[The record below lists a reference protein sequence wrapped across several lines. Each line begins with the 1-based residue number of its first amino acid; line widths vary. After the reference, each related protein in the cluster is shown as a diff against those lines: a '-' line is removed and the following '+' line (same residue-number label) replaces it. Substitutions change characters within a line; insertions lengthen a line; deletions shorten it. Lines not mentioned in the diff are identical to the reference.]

1 MEAKTSRMRAKAVIG
16 LLCCAIFAFGQT
28 PVPFSTLPTYKG
40 VTDTANDRIVFLK
53 YNNGTGKYGNYII
66 SPGTIEKTIVQDSG
80 IAPGYGINKTN
91 AKPRVLSA
99 DTTTSTGLVSKSRLT
114 KAIAGAGTVKSVA
127 TGYGLSGG
135 TITSTGTLV
144 ADTTVLTSQT
154 RLTKSLVLYQKSISL
169 TTTGTSGSAS
179 FSSNTLNIPTYQS
192 AYTNLTT
199 IGGLSNA
206 SGYLFNN
213 GSGTFTY
220 GNPIQDSGAANS
232 WGLKITAAKPRLF
245 KVDTAT
251 GHANG
256 ARLATQYWVTQNA
269 PKGSGWGLTGNSGTT
284 AGTNFI
290 GTTDNVGL
298 VFKVNST
305 LSGGVDIVN
314 NNTSLGYS
322 SLANNTS
329 GSGKYNSALGYNALQ
344 ANTTGSYNT
353 SMGTFA
359 LAANTTGNYNSALG
373 YNALTAN
380 LGGNYNSA
388 LGYNALMANLGG
400 LYNTA
405 IGTFALTANLGSNNS
420 ALGYNALAANTTG
433 ASNTSMGTF
442 ALTANT
448 TGYNNTAIGTY
459 ALTANTTGYFN
470 TMIGAYSGAKVTGN
484 SNTGIGYGAFYPGST
499 SITTTGIQNIAI
511 GYFAGQITTGSGNI
525 NIGANT
531 VAGQS
536 GYFNIGIGTN
546 SSLVTG
552 AANGTT
558 IIGGFS
564 APPAGNIT
572 GSYNTLFGYNVASTN
587 LSTGTNNII
596 IGVGCD
602 MPVGGGAYSNSLIL
616 SSGTGATVNGS
627 NMGVITNGSSYSLKL
642 GVNQSTPTAAL
653 HVTGIGTTSSTNT
666 LRIENSSNTA
676 SLLIKDNGQI
686 SVNNT
691 SPDASAIIDIE
702 TTTQGFLPP
711 QMTTTQKNSISSPK
725 EGLVVY
731 DLTLHKLSY
740 YNGSSWTNL

>member
-66 SPGTIEKTIVQDSG
+66 SPGTIEKNIVQDSG

-135 TITSTGTLV
+135 TITSTGNLV
-144 ADTTVLTSQT
+144 ADTTVLASQA
-154 RLTKSLVLYQKSISL
+154 RLTKSLALYQKSISL

-179 FSSNTLNIPTYQS
+179 FTSNTLNIPTYQS

-199 IGGLSNA
+199 IGGLSNT
-206 SGYLFNN
+206 SGYLLNN

-251 GHANG
+251 GNANG
-256 ARLATQYWVTQNA
+256 ARLATQYWVTKNA
-269 PKGSGWGLTGNSGTT
+269 PKGWGLTGNAGTT

-298 VFKVNST
+298 VFKVNNT
-305 LSGGVDIVN
+305 LSGSIDIVN
-314 NNTSLGYS
+314 NNTSFGYS

-329 GSGKYNSALGYNALQ
+329 GSGKYNSALGYNAL
-344 ANTTGSYNT
+344 
-353 SMGTFA
+353 
-359 LAANTTGNYNSALG
+359 AANSTGA
-373 YNALTAN
+373 
-380 LGGNYNSA
+380 
-388 LGYNALMANLGG
+388 
-400 LYNTA
+400 YNTA
-405 IGTFALTANLGSNNS
+405 
-420 ALGYNALAANTTG
+420 
-433 ASNTSMGTF
+433 M
-442 ALTANT
+442 
-448 TGYNNTAIGTY
+448 
-459 ALTANTTGYFN
+459 
-470 TMIGAYSGAKVTGN
+470 
-484 SNTGIGYGAFYPGST
+484 
-499 SITTTGIQNIAI
+499 
-511 GYFAGQITTGSGNI
+511 
-525 NIGANT
+525 
-531 VAGQS
+531 
-536 GYFNIGIGTN
+536 
-546 SSLVTG
+546 
-552 AANGTT
+552 
-558 IIGGFS
+558 
-564 APPAGNIT
+564 
-572 GSYNTLFGYNVASTN
+572 GYNVASTN
-587 LSTGTNNII
+587 LSTGSNNII
-596 IGVGCD
+596 IGSSCD

-616 SSGTGATVNGS
+616 SSGSGATVNGS
-627 NMGVITNGSSYSLKL
+627 NMGVITNGSSYNLKL
-642 GVNQSTPTAAL
+642 GVNQPTPTAAL
-653 HVTGIGTTSSTNT
+653 HVKGTGTTSSTNT
-666 LRIENSSNTA
+666 LRVENSSNTVA
-676 SLLIKDNGQI
+676 LQVNDGGFAAFGMTPTNDSRLQIQGTSSGSSYSSLRVYNSSSFETFNCMDNGGVGMLGVHAPSAGYLTIGAPQTLSGINVNTATNGLSRVINGSAEYGWVTNGYGSYGNFAPTSLGGAYLDNTNGGPTLISSRGGSIYFGSLTGTTNIMQIATGTSKISMNGQI
-686 SVNNT
+686 SINT
-691 SPDASAIIDIE
+691 TTPDASAIIDIE
-702 TTTQGFLPP
+702 TTTQGFLAP

-725 EGLVVY
+725 EGLMVY

>member
-144 ADTTVLTSQT
+144 ADTTVLTSQS

-251 GHANG
+251 GNANG
-256 ARLATQYWVTQNA
+256 ARLATQYWVKNNA
-269 PKGSGWGLTGNSGTT
+269 SGWGLTGNSGTT

-305 LSGGVDIVN
+305 LSGSIDIVHH
-314 NNTSLGYS
+314 NTSLGYS
-322 SLANNTS
+322 T
-329 GSGKYNSALGYNALQ
+329 
-344 ANTTGSYNT
+344 
-353 SMGTFA
+353 
-359 LAANTTGNYNSALG
+359 LAANLIGNNNTAIG

-380 LGGNYNSA
+380 LAG
-388 LGYNALMANLGG
+388 
-400 LYNTA
+400 
-405 IGTFALTANLGSNNS
+405 
-420 ALGYNALAANTTG
+420 
-433 ASNTSMGTF
+433 
-442 ALTANT
+442 
-448 TGYNNTAIGTY
+448 NNTAIGTY
-459 ALTANTTGYFN
+459 ALTANTTGNFNSALGYNALVSNTTGYWNSALGYNALAANTTGYWNSALGYNALAANTTGYNNTAMGLYALTGNTTGYYN
-470 TMIGAYSGAKVTGN
+470 TMIGGYAGQKVTSN

-499 SITTTGIQNIAI
+499 SITTTGTDNIAI
-511 GYFAGQITTGSGNI
+511 GYLAGQITTGSGNI

-531 VAGQS
+531 VVGQS
-536 GYFNIGIGTN
+536 GSFNIGIGNNLMT
-546 SSLVTG
+546 VTG
-552 AANGTT
+552 AATGNT
-558 IIGGFS
+558 IIGGYS
-564 APPAGNIT
+564 YSPTGNIT
-572 GSYNTLFGYNVASTN
+572 GNYNTLFGYNVASTN

-596 IGVGCD
+596 IGPSCD
-602 MPVGGGAYSNSLIL
+602 MPVSGGAYSNSLIL
-616 SSGTGATVNGS
+616 SSGSGATVNGS
-627 NMGVITNGSSYSLKL
+627 NMGVITNGSSYNLKL
-642 GVNQSTPTAAL
+642 GVNQPTPTAAL
-653 HVTGIGTTSSTNT
+653 HVTGTGTTSSTTT
-666 LRIENSSNTA
+666 LRIENSSNNA

-691 SPDASAIIDIE
+691 TPDPSAIIDIE

-711 QMTTTQKNSISSPK
+711 QMTTTQKNAISSPK
-725 EGLVVY
+725 EGLIVY

-740 YNGSSWTNL
+740 FNGSSWTNL

>member
-1 MEAKTSRMRAKAVIG
+1 MTKTVNG
-16 LLCCAIFAFGQT
+16 L
-28 PVPFSTLPTYKG
+28 
-40 VTDTANDRIVFLK
+40 
-53 YNNGTGKYGNYII
+53 
-66 SPGTIEKTIVQDSG
+66 VQDSG

-144 ADTTVLTSQT
+144 ADTTVLASQS
-154 RLTKSLVLYQKSISL
+154 RLTKSLALYQKSISL

-179 FSSNTLNIPTYQS
+179 FTSNTLNIPTYQS

-251 GHANG
+251 GNANG
-256 ARLATQYWVTQNA
+256 ARLATQYWVKNNA
-269 PKGSGWGLTGNSGTT
+269 SGWGLKGNSGTT

-305 LSGGVDIVN
+305 LSGSIDIVN

-322 SLANNTS
+322 TLANNTS
-329 GSGKYNSALGYNALQ
+329 GSGKYNSAMGSFALT
-344 ANTTGSYNT
+344 ANTTGSYN
-353 SMGTFA
+353 SA
-359 LAANTTGNYNSALG
+359 LGYNALTANTTGNYNSALG

-380 LGGNYNSA
+380 LGGNNNSA
-388 LGYNALMANLGG
+388 LGYNALAANLGG
-400 LYNTA
+400 LNNTA
-405 IGTFALTANLGSNNS
+405 IGSSALTANLGGNNNS

-433 ASNTSMGTF
+433 ASNTSMGSF

-448 TGYNNTAIGTY
+448 TGYSNTAMGLY

-470 TMIGAYSGAKVTGN
+470 TMIGGYAGRYVT
-484 SNTGIGYGAFYPGST
+484 SSYNTGIGYGSFHSGS
-499 SITTTGIQNIAI
+499 TTTGTDNIAI
-511 GYFAGQITTGSGNI
+511 GIYAGQFTSGSGNI
-525 NIGANT
+525 NIGDNT
-531 VAGQS
+531 VVGQS

-546 SSLVTG
+546 CSLVTG
-552 AANGTT
+552 AGNGNT
-558 IIGGFS
+558 IMGGYS
-564 APPAGNIT
+564 ASPAGNIT
-572 GSYNTLFGYNVASTN
+572 GNYNTLLGYNVASTN

-596 IGVGCD
+596 IGSSCD
-602 MPVGGGAYSNSLIL
+602 MPTGGGAYSNSLIL

-653 HVTGIGTTSSTNT
+653 HVTGTGTTSSTTT

-676 SLLIKDNGQI
+676 SLLVKDNGQI

-691 SPDASAIIDIE
+691 TPDPSAIIDIE
-702 TTTQGFLPP
+702 TTTQGFLAP
-711 QMTTTQKNSISSPK
+711 QMTTTQKNAISSPK
-725 EGLVVY
+725 EGLLVY